1 MRVKGWRES
10 DRREE
15 KDMSKEEG
23 SVTTEYAIV
32 TLAAAGLAGVLVA
45 ILKSPEVRGWLMSLI
60 GSAMG
65 Q

>member
-1 MRVKGWRES
+1 MS
-10 DRREE
+10 EE
-15 KDMSKEEG
+15 DG
-23 SVTTEYAIV
+23 SVTTEYAVV

-45 ILKSPEVRGWLMSLI
+45 LLKSPEVRGWLLNLI

>member
-1 MRVKGWRES
+1 MNVEGRRES
-10 DRREE
+10 DRRKE
-15 KDMSKEEG
+15 KNMSKEQG
-23 SVTTEYAIV
+23 SVTTEYAVV

-65 Q
+65 H